1 MPRLQI
7 DLNQNPPESALEN
20 PIDWDDIGEW
30 DGPANELDYDM
41 VWNDGNQGEYL
52 IMILDLLCLPSV
64 HDLNFLCMC
73 SIS

>member
-20 PIDWDDIGEW
+20 PIDWDDIGEC

-41 VWNDGNQGEYL
+41 VWNDGNQAEYL

-64 HDLNFLCMC
+64 HDLNFSCLC